1 MTTAPAV
8 ETASAVE
15 TAPAVETSAE
25 ARLPPSGEAP
35 GNTSMIKAAECAGA
49 SSRLA
54 VWPRKSML
62 ATGES
67 SGLSAMKSAS
77 SMKTAGAIELV
88 AICEDSAV
96 GLVVVMIE
104 TNVVVMPVVSPM
116 VPSPSEST
124 KEANSKAEA
133 KRNPRA
139 GQE

>member
-1 MTTAPAV
+1 VTAASVKASASV
-8 ETASAVE
+8 ETS
-15 TAPAVETSAE
+15 TAVETSTK
-25 ARLPPSGEAP
+25 ARLPASGEASGDP
-35 GNTSMIKAAECAGA
+35 SMIEAAECTGV

-54 VWPRKSML
+54 VWRRKSML
-62 ATGES
+62 ASGES
-67 SGLSAMKSAS
+67 SVLSAMKSAS

-96 GLVVVMIE
+96 RLVVVMVE

-139 GQE
+139 SQK

>member
-8 ETASAVE
+8 ETAS
-15 TAPAVETSAE
+15 AVETSAE
-25 ARLPPSGEAP
+25 ARLPPSGEAS

-54 VWPRKSML
+54 VWRRKSML

-77 SMKTAGAIELV
+77 SVKSTSVTEVV
-88 AICEDSAV
+88 AIDEDSAV
-96 GLVVVMIE
+96 GLIVVIVE
-104 TNVVVMPVVSPM
+104 TNVVVMPIVSPM
-116 VPSPSEST
+116 VPSPAESA